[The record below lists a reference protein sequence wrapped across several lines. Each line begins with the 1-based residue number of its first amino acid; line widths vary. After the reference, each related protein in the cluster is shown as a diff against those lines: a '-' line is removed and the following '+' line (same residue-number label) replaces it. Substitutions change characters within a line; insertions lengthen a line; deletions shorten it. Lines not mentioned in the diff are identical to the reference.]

1 MTKKS
6 IINNTF
12 EDKGDLHMKILVVN
26 AGSSSLKYQLIDMDG
41 EKELAKGL
49 VERIGIEGSRLKHSA
64 GDKKTEITQKIPDH
78 EAAAQLMLKILQDP
92 EFGVI
97 KSTDE
102 IGAVGHRVLHGGSAF
117 TASVIVNDAA
127 KQAIRACF
135 PLGPLHNPANLMG
148 IEACEKVMKGTPQV
162 AVFDTAFHQTMPPK
176 AYMYGVPKM
185 YEEKLHVRRYGF
197 HGTSHRY
204 VSRRVCEFLGISP
217 EGKRII
223 ICHLGNGSSLS
234 AVKDG
239 KCQDTSMGLTP
250 LEGLLMGTRCG
261 SCDPAVVQFIANN
274 PLNDD
279 GTPVGHP
286 ISVDEVLTMMNK
298 KSGLLGISGKS
309 SDCRDIDSLAEAG
322 DENAILAQ
330 DMLVYGIK
338 KYIGAYAAAMGGVDI
353 IVFTAG
359 IGENNADLRARVI
372 EGMEFMGAKIDPEKN
387 KTRSESVISADDSK
401 VTVCVIPTNEEIMI
415 ARDTLDLVTTG
426 KVRDN

>member
-1 MTKKS
+1 
-6 IINNTF
+6 
-12 EDKGDLHMKILVVN
+12 MKILVVN

-64 GDKKTEITQKIPDH
+64 GEKKTEIAEKIPDH

-97 KSTDE
+97 RSTDE

-127 KQAIRACF
+127 KQAIRDCF

-204 VSRRVCEFLGISP
+204 VSRRVCDFLGVKP

-223 ICHLGNGSSLS
+223 IAHLGNGSSLS

-239 KCQDTSMGLTP
+239 KCVDTSMGLTP

-309 SDCRDIDSLAEAG
+309 SDCRDIDDLAEHG
-322 DENAILAQ
+322 DENAKLAQ
-330 DMLVYGIK
+330 EMLIYGIK
-338 KYIGAYAAAMGGVDI
+338 KYIGSYAAAMGGVDI
-353 IVFTAG
+353 ICFTAG
-359 IGENNADLRARVI
+359 IGENNADLRARVM
-372 EGMEFMGAKIDPEKN
+372 EGMEFLGAKIDPEKN
-387 KTRSESVISADDSK
+387 NTRKEAVISADDSR

-415 ARDTLDLVTTG
+415 ARDTLDLVTMG
-426 KVRDN
+426 HVRG

>member
-1 MTKKS
+1 
-6 IINNTF
+6 
-12 EDKGDLHMKILVVN
+12 MKILVVN

-64 GDKKTEITQKIPDH
+64 GEKKTEIVQEIPDH

-127 KQAIRACF
+127 KQAIRDCF

-217 EGKRII
+217 EGKKII

-322 DENAILAQ
+322 DPNAILAQ
-330 DMLVYGIK
+330 EMLVYGIK
-338 KYIGAYAAAMGGVDI
+338 KYIGSYAAAMGGVDI

-372 EGMEFMGAKIDPEKN
+372 EGMEFMGARIDPEKN
-387 KTRSESVISADDSK
+387 KTRSEAVISADDSK

>member
-1 MTKKS
+1 
-6 IINNTF
+6 
-12 EDKGDLHMKILVVN
+12 MKILVVN

-64 GDKKTEITQKIPDH
+64 GDRKTEIAEEIPDH

-92 EFGVI
+92 EYGVI
-97 KSTDE
+97 RSTDE

-127 KQAIRACF
+127 KQAIRDCF

-204 VSRRVCEFLGISP
+204 VSRRVCEFLNISP
-217 EGKRII
+217 IGKKII
-223 ICHLGNGSSLS
+223 IAHLGNGSSLS
-234 AVKDG
+234 AVMDG
-239 KCQDTSMGLTP
+239 KCVDTSMGLTP

-322 DENAILAQ
+322 DPNAILAQ

-338 KYIGAYAAAMGGVDI
+338 KYIGSYAAAMGGVDI

-372 EGMEFMGAKIDPEKN
+372 DGMEFMGAKIDPEKN
-387 KTRSESVISADDSK
+387 KTRSEAVISADDSK

>member
-1 MTKKS
+1 
-6 IINNTF
+6 
-12 EDKGDLHMKILVVN
+12 MKILVVN

-41 EKELAKGL
+41 EVELAKGV
-49 VERIGIEGSRLKHSA
+49 VERIGIDGSRMKHAA
-64 GDKKTEITQKIPDH
+64 GEKKTVIEQDVPDH
-78 EAAAQLMLKILQDP
+78 EAAAQLMLQILQDK
-92 EFGVI
+92 EYGVI
-97 KSTDE
+97 SSTDE
-102 IGAVGHRVLHGGSAF
+102 IGAVGHRVLHGGSHF
-117 TASVIVNDAA
+117 TASMVVNQEVKD
-127 KQAIRACF
+127 AIRACF

-148 IEACEKVMKGTPQV
+148 IEACEKVMPGTPQV

-204 VSRRVCEFLGISP
+204 VSRRVCDFLGISP
-217 EGKRII
+217 IGQRII

-274 PLNDD
+274 PLKDD
-279 GTPVGHP
+279 GTPLGHP
-286 ISVDEVLTMMNK
+286 ISVDEVLTLMNK
-298 KSGLLGISGKS
+298 KSGLQGISGKS
-309 SDCRDIDSLAEAG
+309 SDMRDIDDMADHGDADAALAR
-322 DENAILAQ
+322 
-330 DMLVYGIK
+330 DMLIYGIK
-338 KYIGAYAAAMGGVDI
+338 KYIGSYAAAMGGVDI

-359 IGENNADLRARVI
+359 IGENNGELRQRVM
-372 EGMEFMGAKIDPEKN
+372 EGMEFLGAKLDPEKN
-387 KTRSESVISADDSK
+387 KGRGEMVISSDDSK

-415 ARDTLDLVTTG
+415 ARDTLDLVTVG

>member
-1 MTKKS
+1 
-6 IINNTF
+6 
-12 EDKGDLHMKILVVN
+12 MKAKEIFVMNILVVN

-64 GDKKTEITQKIPDH
+64 GEKKTEINQEIPDH
-78 EAAAQLMLKILQDP
+78 EAAAQLMLQILQDP
-92 EFGVI
+92 EYGVI

-127 KQAIRACF
+127 KQAIRDCF

-176 AYMYGVPKM
+176 AYMYGVPRM
-185 YEEKLHVRRYGF
+185 YEEKLHVRRY
-197 HGTSHRY
+197 
-204 VSRRVCEFLGISP
+204 EFLGISP
-217 EGKRII
+217 EGKKII

-322 DENAILAQ
+322 DPNAILAQ

-338 KYIGAYAAAMGGVDI
+338 KYIGSYAAAMGGVDI

-372 EGMEFMGAKIDPEKN
+372 DGMEFMGAKIDPEKN
-387 KTRSESVISADDSK
+387 KTRSEAVISADDSK

>member
-1 MTKKS
+1 
-6 IINNTF
+6 
-12 EDKGDLHMKILVVN
+12 MKILVVN

-64 GDKKTEITQKIPDH
+64 GEKKTEIVEEIPDH

-97 KSTDE
+97 RSTDE

-127 KQAIRACF
+127 KQAIRDCF

-197 HGTSHRY
+197 HGTSHRF

-217 EGKRII
+217 LGKKII

-234 AVKDG
+234 AVMDG

-286 ISVDEVLTMMNK
+286 VSVDEVLTMMNK

-309 SDCRDIDSLAEAG
+309 SDCRDIDDLADKG
-322 DENAILAQ
+322 NADAVLARE
-330 DMLVYGIK
+330 MLIYGIK
-338 KYIGAYAAAMGGVDI
+338 KYIGSYAAAMGGVDI
-353 IVFTAG
+353 ICFTAG
-359 IGENNADLRARVI
+359 IGENNAYLRERVI
-372 EGMEFMGAKIDPEKN
+372 DGLEFMGAKIDPEKN
-387 KTRSESVISADDSK
+387 RTRSEAVISADDSK

-426 KVRDN
+426 KVREN

>member
-1 MTKKS
+1 
-6 IINNTF
+6 
-12 EDKGDLHMKILVVN
+12 MKILVVN

-49 VERIGIEGSRLKHSA
+49 VERIGIEGSKLKHSA
-64 GDKKTEITQKIPDH
+64 GEKKTEIVQEIPDH

-127 KQAIRACF
+127 KQAIRDCF

-217 EGKRII
+217 KGKKII

-234 AVKDG
+234 AVVDG
-239 KCQDTSMGLTP
+239 KCVDTSMGLTP

-279 GTPVGHP
+279 GTPLGHP

-322 DENAILAQ
+322 DPNAILAQ
-330 DMLVYGIK
+330 DMLIYGIK
-338 KYIGAYAAAMGGVDI
+338 KYIGSYAAAMGGVDI

-359 IGENNADLRARVI
+359 IGENNAELRARVI
-372 EGMEFMGAKIDPEKN
+372 EGMEFMGAKIDPERN
-387 KTRSESVISADDSK
+387 KTRSEAVISADDSR

>member
-1 MTKKS
+1 
-6 IINNTF
+6 
-12 EDKGDLHMKILVVN
+12 MKILVVN

-49 VERIGIEGSRLKHSA
+49 VERIGIEGSKLKHSA
-64 GDKKTEITQKIPDH
+64 GDKKTEIVQEIPDH

-127 KQAIRACF
+127 KQAIRDCF

-176 AYMYGVPKM
+176 AYMYGVQKM

-217 EGKRII
+217 IGKKII

-234 AVKDG
+234 AVMDG

-309 SDCRDIDSLAEAG
+309 SDCRDIDDLASKG
-322 DENAILAQ
+322 DPNAKLAQ
-330 DMLVYGIK
+330 EMLIYGIK
-338 KYIGAYAAAMGGVDI
+338 KYIGSYAAAMGGVDI

-359 IGENNADLRARVI
+359 IGENNADLRAQVI
-372 EGMEFMGAKIDPEKN
+372 DGLEFMGAKIDAEKN
-387 KTRSESVISADDSK
+387 KTRKEAVISADDSK

>member
-1 MTKKS
+1 
-6 IINNTF
+6 
-12 EDKGDLHMKILVVN
+12 MKILVVN
-26 AGSSSLKYQLIDMDG
+26 AGSSSLKYQLIDMEG

-49 VERIGIEGSRLKHSA
+49 VERIGIEGSKLKHSA
-64 GDKKTEITQKIPDH
+64 GEKKTEIAQEIPDH

-127 KQAIRACF
+127 KQAIRDCF

-197 HGTSHRY
+197 HGTSHRF
-204 VSRRVCEFLGISP
+204 VSHRVCEFLNISP
-217 EGKRII
+217 KGKKII

-234 AVKDG
+234 AVMDG

-309 SDCRDIDSLAEAG
+309 SDCRDIDDLADHG
-322 DENAILAQ
+322 NQDAILAR
-330 DMLVYGIK
+330 DMLIYGIK
-338 KYIGAYAAAMGGVDI
+338 KYIGSYAAAMGGVDI
-353 IVFTAG
+353 ICFTAG
-359 IGENNADLRARVI
+359 IGENNAWLREQVI
-372 EGMEFMGAKIDPEKN
+372 NGLEFMGAKIDPEKN
-387 KTRSESVISADDSK
+387 KTRKEAVISADDSK

-415 ARDTLDLVTTG
+415 ARDTLDLVTMG
-426 KVRDN
+426 RVRDN

>member
-1 MTKKS
+1 
-6 IINNTF
+6 
-12 EDKGDLHMKILVVN
+12 MKILVVN
-26 AGSSSLKYQLIDMDG
+26 AGSSSLKYQLIDMEG

-49 VERIGIEGSRLKHSA
+49 VERIGIEGSKLKHSA
-64 GDKKTEITQKIPDH
+64 GDKKTEISQEIPDH

-97 KSTDE
+97 RSTDE

-127 KQAIRACF
+127 KQAIRDCF

-217 EGKRII
+217 QGKKII

-234 AVKDG
+234 AVMDG

-286 ISVDEVLTMMNK
+286 ISVDEVLTIMNK

-309 SDCRDIDSLAEAG
+309 SDCRDIDDLASHG
-322 DENAILAQ
+322 DPDAKLAQ
-330 DMLVYGIK
+330 EMLVYGIK
-338 KYIGAYAAAMGGVDI
+338 KYIGSYAAAMGGVDI
-353 IVFTAG
+353 IAFTAG
-359 IGENNADLRARVI
+359 IGENNAALRAQVI
-372 EGMEFMGAKIDPEKN
+372 DGLDFMGAKIDPERN
-387 KTRSESVISADDSK
+387 NTRKEAVISADDSK

-426 KVRDN
+426 KVRDV

>member
-1 MTKKS
+1 
-6 IINNTF
+6 
-12 EDKGDLHMKILVVN
+12 MKILVVN

-64 GDKKTEITQKIPDH
+64 GDKKTEITQAIPDH
-78 EAAAQLMLKILQDP
+78 EAAAQLMLQILQDP
-92 EFGVI
+92 EYGVI
-97 KSTDE
+97 RSTDE

-127 KQAIRACF
+127 KKAIRDCF

-217 EGKRII
+217 EGKKII

-286 ISVDEVLTMMNK
+286 VSVDDVLTMMNK

-309 SDCRDIDSLAEAG
+309 SDCRDIDSLADAG
-322 DENAILAQ
+322 DPDAALARE
-330 DMLVYGIK
+330 MLIYGIK
-338 KYIGAYAAAMGGVDI
+338 KYIGSYAAAMGGVDI

-359 IGENNADLRARVI
+359 IGENNAYLRERVI
-372 EGMEFMGAKIDPEKN
+372 DGLEFMGAKIDPEKN
-387 KTRSESVISADDSK
+387 KTRSEAVISADDSK
-401 VTVCVIPTNEEIMI
+401 VTICVIPTNEEIMI

>member
-1 MTKKS
+1 
-6 IINNTF
+6 
-12 EDKGDLHMKILVVN
+12 MKILVVN

-41 EKELAKGL
+41 EVELAKGV
-49 VERIGIEGSRLKHSA
+49 VERIGIEGSRMKHAA
-64 GDKKTEITQKIPDH
+64 GEKKTVIEEKIPDH
-78 EAAAQLMLKILQDP
+78 EAAAQLMLRILQDK
-92 EFGVI
+92 EYGVI
-97 KSTDE
+97 RSTDE
-102 IGAVGHRVLHGGSAF
+102 IGAVGHRVLHGGSHF
-117 TASVIVNDAA
+117 TASVIVDDAC
-127 KQAIRACF
+127 KKAIRDCF

-204 VSRRVCEFLGISP
+204 VSRRVCEFLGVSP
-217 EGKRII
+217 KGQRII

-309 SDCRDIDSLAEAG
+309 SDMRDVDALADAGDPDASLAR
-322 DENAILAQ
+322 
-330 DMLVYGIK
+330 DMLIYGIK
-338 KYIGAYAAAMGGVDI
+338 KYIGSYAAAMGGVDI

-359 IGENNADLRARVI
+359 IGENNNDLRARVM
-372 EGMEFMGAKIDPEKN
+372 EGMEYLGAELDPEKN
-387 KTRSESVISADDSK
+387 AGRGEMVISKDSSK
-401 VTVCVIPTNEEIMI
+401 VKICVIPTNEEIMI

>member
-1 MTKKS
+1 
-6 IINNTF
+6 
-12 EDKGDLHMKILVVN
+12 MKILVVN

-49 VERIGIEGSRLKHSA
+49 VERIGIEGSKLKHSA
-64 GDKKTEITQKIPDH
+64 GEKKTEIVQEIPDH

-127 KQAIRACF
+127 KQAIRDCF

-217 EGKRII
+217 IGKKII

-234 AVKDG
+234 AVMDG

-309 SDCRDIDSLAEAG
+309 SDCRDIDDLASKG
-322 DENAILAQ
+322 DPNAKLAQ
-330 DMLVYGIK
+330 EMLIYGIK
-338 KYIGAYAAAMGGVDI
+338 KYIGSYAAAMGGVDI

-359 IGENNADLRARVI
+359 IGENNADLRAQVI
-372 EGMEFMGAKIDPEKN
+372 DGLEFMGAKIDAEKN
-387 KTRSESVISADDSK
+387 KTRKEAVISADDSK

>member
-1 MTKKS
+1 
-6 IINNTF
+6 
-12 EDKGDLHMKILVVN
+12 MKILVVN

-41 EKELAKGL
+41 ERELAKGL

-64 GDKKTEITQKIPDH
+64 GEKKTEIVEEIPDH
-78 EAAAQLMLKILQDP
+78 EAAAQLMLRILQDP

-127 KQAIRACF
+127 KQAIRDCF

-197 HGTSHRY
+197 HGTSHRF

-217 EGKRII
+217 KGKKII

-234 AVKDG
+234 AVMDG

-286 ISVDEVLTMMNK
+286 VCVDEVLTMMNK

-309 SDCRDIDSLAEAG
+309 SDCRDIDDLADKG
-322 DENAILAQ
+322 DENAILARE
-330 DMLVYGIK
+330 MLIYGIK
-338 KYIGAYAAAMGGVDI
+338 KYIGSYAAAMGGVDI
-353 IVFTAG
+353 ICFTAG
-359 IGENNADLRARVI
+359 IGENNAYLRERVI
-372 EGMEFMGAKIDPEKN
+372 DGLEFMGAKIDPEKN
-387 KTRSESVISADDSK
+387 KTRKEAVISADDSK

-426 KVRDN
+426 KVRDE

>member
-1 MTKKS
+1 
-6 IINNTF
+6 
-12 EDKGDLHMKILVVN
+12 MKILVVN

-64 GDKKTEITQKIPDH
+64 GEKKTEIVQEIPDH
-78 EAAAQLMLKILQDP
+78 EAAAQLMLQILQDP

-127 KQAIRACF
+127 KQAIRDCF

-217 EGKRII
+217 EGKKII

-234 AVKDG
+234 AVMDG

-309 SDCRDIDSLAEAG
+309 SDCRDIDDLASKG
-322 DENAILAQ
+322 DPNAKLAQ
-330 DMLVYGIK
+330 DMLIYGIK
-338 KYIGAYAAAMGGVDI
+338 KYIGSYAAAMGGVDI

-372 EGMEFMGAKIDPEKN
+372 DGLEFMGAKIDPEKN
-387 KTRSESVISADDSK
+387 RTRKEAVISADDSK

>member
-1 MTKKS
+1 
-6 IINNTF
+6 
-12 EDKGDLHMKILVVN
+12 MKILVVN

-64 GDKKTEITQKIPDH
+64 GEKKTEIVEEIPDH
-78 EAAAQLMLKILQDP
+78 EAAAQLMLRILQDP

-127 KQAIRACF
+127 KQAIRDCF

-197 HGTSHRY
+197 HGTSHRF

-217 EGKRII
+217 KGKKII

-234 AVKDG
+234 AVMDG

-286 ISVDEVLTMMNK
+286 VSVDEVLTMMNK

-309 SDCRDIDSLAEAG
+309 SDCRDIDDLADKG
-322 DENAILAQ
+322 DENAILARE
-330 DMLVYGIK
+330 MLIYGIK
-338 KYIGAYAAAMGGVDI
+338 KYIGSYAAAMGGVDI
-353 IVFTAG
+353 ICFTAG
-359 IGENNADLRARVI
+359 IGENNAYLRQRVI
-372 EGMEFMGAKIDPEKN
+372 EGLEFMGAKIDPEKN
-387 KTRSESVISADDSK
+387 KTRKEAVISADDSK

-426 KVRDN
+426 KVRDE

>member
-1 MTKKS
+1 
-6 IINNTF
+6 
-12 EDKGDLHMKILVVN
+12 MKILVVN

-64 GDKKTEITQKIPDH
+64 GEKKTEIAQEIPDH

-127 KQAIRACF
+127 KQAIRDCF

-217 EGKRII
+217 EGKKII

-322 DENAILAQ
+322 DPNAILAQ

-338 KYIGAYAAAMGGVDI
+338 KYIGSYAAAMGGVDI

-372 EGMEFMGAKIDPEKN
+372 DGMEFMGAKIDPEKN
-387 KTRSESVISADDSK
+387 KTRSEAVISADDSK